1 MGQNQAHLH
10 SELALVGDSLLEIM
24 KGTLHTLEE
33 LFLLALVGEGEN
45 GGVLRAGLAGA
56 LYFS

>member
-1 MGQNQAHLH
+1 
-10 SELALVGDSLLEIM
+10 M